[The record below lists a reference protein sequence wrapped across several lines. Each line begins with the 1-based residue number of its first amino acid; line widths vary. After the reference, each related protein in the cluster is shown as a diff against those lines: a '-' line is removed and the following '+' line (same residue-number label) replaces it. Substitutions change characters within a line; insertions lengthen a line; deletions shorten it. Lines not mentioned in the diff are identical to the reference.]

1 MPAKPIRESKRS
13 SADERGALSIF
24 TELGYF
30 ALAEDLVPFSLTERP
45 NKSVSITL
53 SFPQH
58 LDMYIAP
65 FQRNSFMGF
74 VCGSSEDIAF
84 SI

>member
-1 MPAKPIRESKRS
+1 MPAKPVRESKRS
-13 SADERGALSIF
+13 STDTGGALLIF

-30 ALAEDLVPFSLTERP
+30 ALAEDPFPLTEQP

-53 SFPQH
+53 SFPQ

-65 FQRNSFMGF
+65 LQRNSFMGF

-84 SI
+84 ST